1 MKSSAR
7 TFSLTCAALFAIAPS
22 IALAHPGHDGDHG
35 GLSWD
40 FTAELVHY
48 LTSPY
53 HVLPAVLLGAVSV
66 LAWRYFRSDRK
77 DTKR

>member
-1 MKSSAR
+1 MKALPR
-7 TFSLTCAALFAIAPS
+7 QFSLTLGALACLATSP
-22 IALAHPGHDGDHG
+22 ALAHPGHDGDHG

-53 HVLPAVLLGAVSV
+53 HLLPAVLLGTVAVI
-66 LAWRYFRSDRK
+66 AWRRFRSERK